1 VNTQLDQL
9 PANSDLRL
17 KMLLSKLLS
26 KKPAQRPSIFDI
38 MSIDFIRD
46 KVFEFKNKYDIPVE
60 EISMV

>member
-1 VNTQLDQL
+1 MNTQLDQL